1 VISNFVVKKRFRRH
15 SFFVGGARRLASGGK
30 PAAAMSGSVMRMFA
44 WARTK
49 TPKIDREALAAR
61 VGEVIA
67 DYSAFISNNPG
78 VAVLRDVTRLPH
90 DREKIVM
97 ALCFA
102 TATRDVAPRMRKS
115 LAECALS
122 LAYFQP
128 NVGERDLFQSR
139 RDAAEYVT
147 SGLTGEPTDEERYA
161 GFLPAVQADRALI
174 NLQINAAIDLWT
186 KTRRAALPS
195 KGDERDGNGGA

>member
-1 VISNFVVKKRFRRH
+1 
-15 SFFVGGARRLASGGK
+15 
-30 PAAAMSGSVMRMFA
+30 MRMFA

-49 TPKIDREALAAR
+49 TPTIDREALAAR
-61 VGEVIA
+61 VGEIIA

-78 VAVLRDVTRLPH
+78 VAVLRDVSRLPH
-90 DREKIVM
+90 DREKIIM

-102 TATRDVAPRMRKS
+102 IATRDVAPRTRKS

-128 NVGERDLFQSR
+128 DVGERDLFHSG
-139 RDAAEYVT
+139 RDAAEYVA

-161 GFLPAVQADRALI
+161 SFLPAVQADRALI
-174 NLQINAAIDLWT
+174 NLRIIAAFDLWT
-186 KTRRAALPS
+186 RMRRARLSS
-195 KGDERDGNGGA
+195 KGDELDRNGGT

>member
-1 VISNFVVKKRFRRH
+1 
-15 SFFVGGARRLASGGK
+15 
-30 PAAAMSGSVMRMFA
+30 MRVFA
-44 WARTK
+44 WATTK
-49 TPKIDREALAAR
+49 MPKIDREALAAR

-78 VAVLRDVTRLPH
+78 IAVLRDVSRLPH

-102 TATRDVAPRMRKS
+102 IATRDVAPRLRKS

-128 NVGERDLFQSR
+128 NVGERDLFQSGADVAR
-139 RDAAEYVT
+139 L
-147 SGLTGEPTDEERYA
+147 LTGEPTDKERYA
-161 GFLPAVQADRALI
+161 SFLPAVQADRALI
-174 NLQINAAIDLWT
+174 NLRINAAIDLRT
-186 KTRRAALPS
+186 KTRRASLSS
-195 KGDERDGNGGA
+195 KEDELDGNGGA